1 MAVDKNFVAELL
13 HQMASLGAISSRP
26 MFGGLGIFVDGEMFA
41 KISPSN
47 IIAFKADER
56 SRVKFLELGMK
67 KSGKMLYYE
76 ATADQLEDPEALL
89 AVARCARE
97 AALR

>member
-1 MAVDKNFVAELL
+1 MAVDKDFLAELL
-13 HQMASLGAISSRP
+13 HQIASVGAISSKS
-26 MFGGLGIFVDGEMFA
+26 MFGGVGIFVDGKMFA

-56 SRVKFLELGMK
+56 NKAKFLELGMK
-67 KSGKMLYYE
+67 KSGKMPYYE